1 MTTIVRNGF
10 AALAAL
16 VFVVACTAA
25 PVYSVS
31 GSPVNTNTAK
41 ASLDDVG
48 KAIKT
53 AGINLGWQMKDVKP
67 GHMIGTLNL
76 RSHQA
81 IVDITYDSKKY
92 DIAYKDSSNLNYNGS
107 TIHKNYNS
115 WVQNLDRRIQA
126 QLSGI

>member
-1 MTTIVRNGF
+1 MSSMVQVVLVA
-10 AALAAL
+10 AALL
-16 VFVVACTAA
+16 LGACAGA
-25 PVYSVS
+25 PVYNVS
-31 GSPVNTNTAK
+31 ASPVNTNSSKPT
-41 ASLDDVG
+41 LEEVG

-53 AGINLGWQMKDVKP
+53 AGIGLGWQMKEMKP
-67 GHMIGTLNL
+67 GHIVGTLNL

-81 IVDITYDSKKY
+81 VVDINYTTKSY
-92 DIAYKDSSNLNYNGS
+92 DIAYKDSSNLNYNGG

>member
-1 MTTIVRNGF
+1 MNFSVRNF
-10 AALAAL
+10 LVTVLAMA
-16 VFVVACTAA
+16 VVAGCAGA
-25 PVYSVS
+25 PVYNVS
-31 GSPVNTNTAK
+31 GSPVNANSGK
-41 ASLDDVG
+41 ASLDDIG

-53 AGINLGWQMKDVKP
+53 AGINLGWQMRDVKP
-67 GHMIGTLNL
+67 GHIVGTLNL

-81 IVDITYDSKKY
+81 VVDVTYNTKSY

-115 WVQNLDRRIQA
+115 WVQNLDRNIQA